1 VETPLGSIPRVS
13 LFYVSQKA
21 RETNTLT
28 HALQLKQTSLRS
40 GLCARRQEDFK
51 GRIWEH
57 HCSHIATIGNEPRES
72 RQFTLPQQ
80 ERLTGFNMHR
90 HLGRTAPPCLGSD
103 YGSHITLPQPDSDT
117 VATRLKLDIQGA
129 RHGSHCG
136 SIVQWN
142 RRLPTG
148 QAQHTV

>member
-1 VETPLGSIPRVS
+1 MHYGISGEGRAVNDNRVLGCNQWRGRSVSIPRVP

-51 GRIWEH
+51 GRIGEH

-80 ERLTGFNMHR
+80 KRLTGFNMYR

-103 YGSHITLPQPDSDT
+103 YGRHIT
-117 VATRLKLDIQGA
+117 VA
-129 RHGSHCG
+129 
-136 SIVQWN
+136 
-142 RRLPTG
+142 
-148 QAQHTV
+148 